1 MKGNSV
7 KAYKIVITGPF
18 NAGKTAF
25 IHSISDIAMVTT
37 ERRISDPGMATGTK
51 AETTVAMDYGQKR
64 LGDAMLHLYGTPGQ
78 ARFEFM
84 WSILAKEMDAFVL
97 VVDSTDRV
105 SLMDAKQ
112 VMRLFRKQAKV
123 PYVVAANKQDHRAA
137 MSPAEIQRLLAV
149 SKDVVVM
156 PCIAREKESVLQV
169 LEHVRQLLV

>member
-1 MKGNSV
+1 V

-25 IHSISDIAMVTT
+25 IHSVSDIAMVTT
-37 ERRISDPGMATGTK
+37 EGRISDPAVATGGK
-51 AETTVAMDYGQKR
+51 AETTVAIDYGQKR

-97 VVDSTDRV
+97 LVDSTDRG

-112 VMRLFRKQAKV
+112 VMRQFRKQAKV
-123 PYVVAANKQDHRAA
+123 PYVVVANKQDHRSA
-137 MSPAEIQRLLAV
+137 MPPAEIQRLLAV
-149 SKDVVVM
+149 SQDVAVM
-156 PCIAREKESVLQV
+156 PCVAREKESVLHI
-169 LEHVRQLLV
+169 LEHVRQLLG

>member
-1 MKGNSV
+1 M

-25 IHSISDIAMVTT
+25 IHSVSDIAMVTT
-37 ERRISDPGMATGTK
+37 ERRISDPTVATGSK
-51 AETTVAMDYGQKR
+51 VETTVAMDYGQKR

-97 VVDSTDRV
+97 LVDSTDRG

-112 VMRLFRKQAKV
+112 VMRQFRKQAKV
-123 PYVVAANKQDHRAA
+123 PYVVAANKQDHRLA
-137 MSPAEIQRLLAV
+137 MPPAEIQRLLAV
-149 SKDVVVM
+149 SQDVAVM
-156 PCIAREKESVLQV
+156 PCVAREKESVLHI
-169 LEHVRQLLV
+169 LEHVRQLLS

>member
-1 MKGNSV
+1 M

-25 IHSISDIAMVTT
+25 IHAVSDIAMVTT
-37 ERRISDPGMATGTK
+37 ERRISDPAIVTGGK
-51 AETTVAMDYGQKR
+51 VETTVAMDYGQKR

-97 VVDSTDRV
+97 LVDSTDRA

-112 VMRLFRKQAKV
+112 VMRQFRKHAKV
-123 PYVVAANKQDHRAA
+123 PYVVAANKQDHHAA
-137 MSPAEIQRLLAV
+137 MPPAEIQRLLAV
-149 SKDVVVM
+149 SQDVAVM
-156 PCIAREKESVLQV
+156 PCVAREKESVLRV
-169 LEHVRQLLV
+169 LEHVRQLLD

>member
-1 MKGNSV
+1 MKGNRV

-37 ERRISDPGMATGTK
+37 ERRISDPGIATGIK
-51 AETTVAMDYGQKR
+51 SETTVAMDYGQKR
-64 LGDAMLHLYGTPGQ
+64 LGNTMLHLYGTPGQ

-97 VVDSTDRV
+97 LVDSTDKF

-112 VMRLFRKQAKV
+112 VMRQFRKQAKV
-123 PYVVAANKQDHRAA
+123 PYVIVANKQDHRAA
-137 MSPAEIQRLLAV
+137 MPPAEIQRRLVA
-149 SKDVVVM
+149 SKDVAVM
-156 PCIAREKESVLQV
+156 PCVACEKESVLQV

>member
-1 MKGNSV
+1 MKGSRL

-25 IHSISDIAMVTT
+25 IHAISDIAMVTT
-37 ERRISDPGMATGTK
+37 ERRISDMRIATGIK
-51 AETTVAMDYGQKR
+51 SETTVAMDYGQKR

-97 VVDSTDRV
+97 LVDSTDKV

-112 VMRLFRKQAKV
+112 VMRQFRKQAKV

-137 MSPAEIQRLLAV
+137 MPPAEIQRRLAV
-149 SKDVVVM
+149 SKNVAVM
-156 PCIAREKESVLQV
+156 PCVARDKKSVLQV

>member
-1 MKGNSV
+1 M
-7 KAYKIVITGPF
+7 KAYKIVVTGPF

-25 IHSISDIAMVTT
+25 IHAISDIAIVTT
-37 ERRISDPGMATGTK
+37 ERRISDNSIATAGK
-51 AETTVAMDYGQKR
+51 SETTVAMDYGQKR
-64 LGDAMLHLYGTPGQ
+64 LGDALLHLYGTPGQ

-97 VVDSTDRV
+97 VIDSADRG

-112 VMRLFRKQAKV
+112 MLRQFRKQAKV
-123 PYVVAANKQDHRAA
+123 PYVVVANKQDYPTV

-149 SKDVVVM
+149 SKDVAVL
-156 PCIAREKESVLQV
+156 PCVAHEEESVLRV

>member
-1 MKGNSV
+1 M

-25 IHSISDIAMVTT
+25 IDAISDIAMVTT
-37 ERRISDPGMATGTK
+37 ERRISDPGIATGAK
-51 AETTVAMDYGQKR
+51 SETTVAMDYGQKR

-97 VVDSTDRV
+97 LVDSTDKM

-112 VMRLFRKQAKV
+112 VMQQFRKRAKV
-123 PYVVAANKQDHRAA
+123 PYVVVANKQDHRAA
-137 MSPAEIQRLLAV
+137 MPLAEIQRRLAV
-149 SKDVVVM
+149 AKDVAVM
-156 PCIAREKESVLQV
+156 PCVAREKESVLQV